1 MEGAEQYVNE
11 RLDHLGIVAGV
22 CQEIGLAAW
31 LDAQEPGNRQQVSV
45 GTATVAMILNGL
57 GFSNRQLYLVPQF
70 FTNKPVEHLLGPGI
84 SAEMLNDDC
93 LGRTLDWLYA
103 HDLTK
108 LFAGVATRAR
118 QIFGIK
124 AEQVHVDTTS
134 FSLSGAYAGAQEGED
149 AAVIAITYGYSRDH
163 RADLKQWMLAL
174 AITHDGDVPLF
185 MQPLDGNSSDKVN
198 LLAAIKTIQRHLQ
211 EAGEEAGVYVA
222 DNGVYSES
230 NMKQLNQAGV
240 KWVSRVSGTST
251 EAKTL
256 IQEGSES
263 WQQSEDGT
271 VHWFSRELD
280 LPQGRERWV
289 VVYTQASLQRTQ
301 HTMQHQVS
309 KAQTVWEQKCWHLG
323 NQRFACE
330 ADARATA
337 ERELKEAPAWLDI
350 HRELVAHPQYA
361 SKGRPRKDASPASQ
375 QWQMVATVSVNQ
387 EQVAQQAF
395 RNACWIVGTN
405 VLEPTVLADQE
416 LIATYKG
423 QGGAE
428 RGFRFLKDP
437 LFLASSVFVKKPER
451 IMALSFIMV
460 LCLLVYRLAEVRLR
474 ARLAE
479 TQQTIPDQVHKPT
492 ARPTMRWVFQ
502 CFEGIELLHVQT
514 DAASLTIVLRLR
526 PLHRLILA
534 LLGPLY
540 EQIYNPSG

>member
-1 MEGAEQYVNE
+1 MEGSEAYVNE

-31 LDAQEPGNRQQVSV
+31 LDAQEPGSRQQVSV
-45 GTATVAMILNGL
+45 GTATAAMVLNGL

-70 FTNKPVEHLLGPGI
+70 FANKPLEHLLGPGI
-84 SAEMLNDDC
+84 TAEMLNDDC

-108 LFAGVATRAR
+108 LFAGIATRAR
-118 QIFGIK
+118 RLFGIK

-134 FSLSGAYAGAQEGED
+134 FSVSGEYGQAEKAEGE
-149 AAVIAITYGYSRDH
+149 AVIAITYGYSRDH

-174 AITHDGDVPLF
+174 ATTHDGDVPLF
-185 MQPLDGNSSDKVN
+185 LQPLDGNSSDKVS
-198 LLAAIKTIQRHLQ
+198 LLSAITAIQTQLR
-211 EAGEEAGVYVA
+211 EAEEEASVYVA
-222 DNGVYSES
+222 DNGIYSES
-230 NMKQLNQAGV
+230 NMQLLNQASV
-240 KWVSRVSGTST
+240 KWVSRVSETMT
-251 EAKTL
+251 EAKAL

-271 VHWFSRELD
+271 VHWFSRELE

-289 VVYTQASLQRTQ
+289 VVYTQASLQRAQQTLQ
-301 HTMQHQVS
+301 RQVS
-309 KAQTVWEQKCWHLG
+309 KAQTKWEQVCWHLG
-323 NQRFACE
+323 NRHFACE
-330 ADARATA
+330 ADARVAA
-337 ERELKEAPAWLDI
+337 ERELKGTPVWLDVR
-350 HRELVAHPQYA
+350 RELVAHPQYA
-361 SKGRPRKDASPASQ
+361 GKGRPRKDAHPASQ
-375 QWQMVATVSVNQ
+375 QWQIVATITVNQ
-387 EQVAQQAF
+387 ERVAQETF

-405 VLEPTVLADQE
+405 VLEPPVLSDQQ

-502 CFEGIELLHVQT
+502 CFEGIELLHIQT
-514 DAASLTIVLRLR
+514 AMTSRILVLRLQ
-526 PLHRLILA
+526 PLHCLILQ
-534 LLGPLY
+534 LLGPPY
-540 EQIYNPSG
+540 EKFYFLSG